1 MADSDPAV
9 IPSRM
14 MPPELMAF
22 AARLRASGNSAVMRG
37 HPALQRDL
45 KLAAALVNRLAN
57 LLVEIRHAAEATED
71 ESTER
76 HLRELLGG
84 D

>member
-1 MADSDPAV
+1 
-9 IPSRM
+9 
-14 MPPELMAF
+14 
-22 AARLRASGNSAVMRG
+22 MRG